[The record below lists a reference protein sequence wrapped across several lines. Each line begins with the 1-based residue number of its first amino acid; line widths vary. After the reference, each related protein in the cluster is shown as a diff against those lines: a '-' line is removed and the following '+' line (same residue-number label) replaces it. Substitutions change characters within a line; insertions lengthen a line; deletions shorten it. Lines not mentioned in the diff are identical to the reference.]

1 MKRAL
6 ALALAVLMLV
16 TMVACGT
23 PVKESNVTTTTTTV
37 EGLDNNKPSTND
49 RTVDVKVLGGP
60 TGMGISK
67 LWSDS
72 KEGKTKLKYNF
83 SVTASPDA
91 EYLGDIKKGDF
102 DIAALPTNVAAKLYN
117 SGAPIKIAAVNTLGV
132 LYVLE
137 AADTPAIK
145 SVADLKGRTIY
156 TTGQGATPEYAL
168 RYLLISNGIDP
179 DKDVTIVYETDGSMV
194 VADVKKGDATV
205 VMLPE
210 PAATNLQ
217 NVSNA
222 KVVLDVTEEWN
233 KIAGEENT
241 LMQGC
246 VVVSN
251 TFASENKDL
260 LDNFL
265 DEYKTSVEFV
275 NANQEQAAEMIVSL
289 GILSVTKEVAKNAIN
304 GSKITYVDGDA
315 MKTALAKLYDVL
327 FEADATSVG
336 GKKPDENIFYKK

>member
-1 MKRAL
+1 MAFVL
-6 ALALAVLMLV
+6 AALMLV
-16 TMVACGT
+16 SLISCGT
-23 PVKESNVTTTTTTV
+23 PVKESNVTTTTTTI
-37 EGLDNNKPSTND
+37 EGVDDNTPSTTD

-72 KEGKTKLKYNF
+72 KDGKTKLKYNF

-91 EYLGDIKKGDF
+91 EYLTDIKKGDF

-117 SGAPIKIAAVNTLGV
+117 AGAPIKIAAVNTLGV

-137 AADTPAIK
+137 VADTPTIK
-145 SVADLKGRTIY
+145 SVADLKGKTIY

-168 RYLLISNGIDP
+168 RYLLSSNNIDP
-179 DKDVTIVYETDGSMV
+179 DKDVNIIYETDGSLV

-210 PAATNLQ
+210 PAATNVQ
-217 NVSNA
+217 NISKA
-222 KVVLDVTEEWN
+222 KVVLDVTQEWN

-251 TFASENKDL
+251 TFASENKET
-260 LDNFL
+260 LDKFL
-265 DEYKTSVEFV
+265 DEYKASVDFV
-275 NANQEQAAEMIVSL
+275 NANQDQAAEMIVSL
-289 GILSVTKEVAKNAIN
+289 EILSVTKEVAKTAIN

-315 MKTALAKLYDVL
+315 MKIALTKLYEIL